1 MTENAICFI
10 SLREQKKDTRKSIKR
25 IEDSRTV
32 RALVA
37 TRRKFRADVGAQ
49 FTTKEIATFDIS
61 IAVTI
66 VVKGFLHLPCQ
77 LYGETIAISP
87 CALANPLTQDPL
99 RRLNVEL
106 IGQASA

>member
-1 MTENAICFI
+1 MQYVLLASESKRKTLENQ
-10 SLREQKKDTRKSIKR
+10 SKGSKTLEQSA
-25 IEDSRTV
+25 S
-32 RALVA
+32 LVA

-77 LYGETIAISP
+77 HYGETIAISP